1 MKWIVN
7 IGFITD
13 KKSFEVGDILDESQ
27 VPKKSKKWLV
37 EQNIIEKYDENKF
50 KKEEEE

>member
-27 VPKKSKKWLV
+27 VPKKWLV